1 MVSTVEKKR
10 DNKAHFNPKLK
21 FHHGAIGWGVYAI
34 EPIAVGETL
43 IRLERDNQITIEDV
57 AASVE
62 ENINIEQLKKLGL
75 KPDCLDALT
84 WTVLIEQQKGNES
97 KFKDYLAG
105 LPGNYDSGEF
115 RSKRKVVV
123 LYTLSTKLF
132 ESGVLFRSGLF
143 CHLLFIT

>member
-1 MVSTVEKKR
+1 M
-10 DNKAHFNPKLK
+10 
-21 FHHGAIGWGVYAI
+21 YAI